1 MPQSETFDRFDQAI
15 LRRPAK
21 NLAEGAGGG
30 VGVPD
35 FERAQLQHIA
45 LCEALKSCGVSLS
58 LLNADKQFPDGSMVG
73 DMAVVTER
81 LAVMSN
87 FAENN
92 PRQGEQQ
99 AAASALAGSR
109 FLKFVTAPGLM
120 DAGDVLRL
128 GGRFYIGL
136 TERTNEEGAAQLA
149 FFLKEFGHDSTV
161 VDMREAGMPRLGSAA
176 VYLGR
181 DRIMVREELARHYA
195 FLEYEKIV
203 LEDAEKSAAA
213 ALMVNGT
220 LIMPQGF
227 PRLRGELR
235 LMDIPLI
242 EINISEFEK
251 TGANLSRLAL
261 RLPATEKGNVVL
273 MESRKQR
280 ALA

>member
-21 NLAEGAGGG
+21 NLAEGAMDG